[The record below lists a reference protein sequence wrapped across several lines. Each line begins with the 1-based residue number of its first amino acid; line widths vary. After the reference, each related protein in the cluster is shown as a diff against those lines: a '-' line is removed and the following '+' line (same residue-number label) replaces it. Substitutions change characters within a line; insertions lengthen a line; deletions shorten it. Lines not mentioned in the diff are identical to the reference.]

1 MLHAVTAR
9 NGTPEWTRALDP
21 TAAVNKER
29 IVLCFISLTM
39 PQHYIRIVKFR
50 KQKTSLC
57 WFEFLIQS
65 LTSMRNGTP
74 EWTSLYCKKTDP
86 YRRRE

>member
-57 WFEFLIQS
+57 WSKYLVRTFKI
-65 LTSMRNGTP
+65 TRNGTP
-74 EWTSLYCKKTDP
+74 EWTRTTDP
-86 YRRRE
+86 YHVKVVL

>member
-57 WFEFLIQS
+57 W
-65 LTSMRNGTP
+65 
-74 EWTSLYCKKTDP
+74 
-86 YRRRE
+86 